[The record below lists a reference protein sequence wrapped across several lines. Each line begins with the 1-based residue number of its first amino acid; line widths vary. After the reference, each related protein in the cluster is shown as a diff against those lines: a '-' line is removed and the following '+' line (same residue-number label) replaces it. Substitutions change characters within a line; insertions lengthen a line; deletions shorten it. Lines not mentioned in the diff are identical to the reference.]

1 MSHFFSKAGGGF
13 EGPVHRTRYIEIPFW
28 SQLVDHDPSNEPDL
42 DVFIS
47 IELPAPSNR
56 SPPATFK
63 SAKATRGDLAG
74 RVLVYTVVCQM
85 STERTA

>member
-63 SAKATRGDLAG
+63 SAKATRGDLLEVPGICYILSVFSESEWA
-74 RVLVYTVVCQM
+74 
-85 STERTA
+85 